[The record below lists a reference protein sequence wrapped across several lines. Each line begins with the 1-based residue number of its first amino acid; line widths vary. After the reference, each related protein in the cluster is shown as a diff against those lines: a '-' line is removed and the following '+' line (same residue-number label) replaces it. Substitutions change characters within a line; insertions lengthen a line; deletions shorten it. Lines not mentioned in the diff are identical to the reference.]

1 MLTPIC
7 LGAFR
12 QTSGVSGI
20 GQQVVERA
28 GILVR
33 VILPVKSKLS
43 MIVCRLET
51 NRYE

>member
-33 VILPVKSKLS
+33 VNLTSKIKAFYDCL
-43 MIVCRLET
+43 
-51 NRYE
+51 